1 MIFGNSNC
9 QRRRLCYGGAVNS
22 STNDKDSSLDM
33 CIGRSALISVITDEQ
48 LIKILVAVY
57 ATLTINL
64 KAQNFILYLKS
75 LKINQRNYT
84 KVYEIVKVGAIL
96 LMFNN
101 KE

>member
-1 MIFGNSNC
+1 MYRSVSFDLRYYWRAANQNTG
-9 QRRRLCYGGAVNS
+9 RRVRNI
-22 STNDKDSSLDM
+22 NDKSQGPL
-33 CIGRSALISVITDEQ
+33 
-48 LIKILVAVY
+48 
-57 ATLTINL
+57 
-64 KAQNFILYLKS
+64 NFILYLKS